1 MDFSHLDAEGN
12 AKMVDVSSKEETVRT
27 AEAIAEVVLG
37 KEIYVKVEE
46 RQVAKGDV
54 LAVARIAGIQAAKK
68 TSELI
73 PLCHQIALSHVD
85 IHFVLK
91 KETSSMEITAS
102 VKSIGVTGVEMEALT
117 AVTMA
122 ALTVYDMC
130 KAIGKNIH
138 ITDIHLVSKTGG
150 KSGKYHV

>member
-12 AKMVDVSSKEETVRT
+12 AKMVDVSAKQETVRT
-27 AEAIAEVVLG
+27 AEAIAEIVLG
-37 KEIYVKVEE
+37 KGIYVKVEE

>member
-12 AKMVDVSSKEETVRT
+12 AKMVDVSAKQETVRT
-27 AEAIAEVVLG
+27 AEAIAEIVLG
-37 KEIYVKVEE
+37 KGIYVKVEE

-130 KAIGKNIH
+130 KAISKDIH

-150 KSGKYHV
+150 KNGEYHV